1 MDDQMPLVRSRPT
14 RWRRTLS
21 LVRVSGLATLF
32 AALFGCAAP
41 VPRAGVGAIAGV
53 PAGAAR
59 LWIYRDYEPYET
71 LARPYV
77 RINGRI
83 AGVSEP
89 GGAFHRDLPPG
100 AYRVTVDTVGRD
112 VHQFATITLAPGQ
125 TGFVKIESSK
135 LWLSDLSYR
144 ADTFY
149 TRLIPRGVA
158 EKEVGGSHSMPPE
171 RLSHLPEKS

>member
-1 MDDQMPLVRSRPT
+1 MSLVRSGPARRRRP
-14 RWRRTLS
+14 LS
-21 LVRVSGLATLF
+21 LVRVSGIATLF

-41 VPRAGVGAIAGV
+41 VPRAGIAVIAGV

-77 RINGRI
+77 RFNGRVV
-83 AGVSEP
+83 GVSEP
-89 GGAFHRDLPPG
+89 GGSFYRDVPPG
-100 AYRVTVDTVGRD
+100 PYRVTVDTVGRD
-112 VHQFATITLAPGQ
+112 VNQFATVILAAGQ
-125 TGFVKIESSK
+125 TGFIKIESSK

-149 TRLIPRGVA
+149 TRLMPSGLAEEEVKGRHSIP
-158 EKEVGGSHSMPPE
+158 PD
-171 RLSHLPEKS
+171 RLSHVPEKS